1 MATKR
6 EPIRRNDVIRCEY
19 CGEDY
24 SVTYK
29 RCPFCDG
36 RPARASSS
44 RSGGSGGE
52 RRSSGGGKR
61 LATNKR
67 GGGYG
72 GRPDPAHI
80 IAFALSII
88 LIIAALYIVITVVS
102 PLFTGGGGGDNS
114 SDVSHSQSQGGVNS
128 QTDPDG
134 SDVTPPAVTGLT
146 LNTSETSLNA
156 GATYQLTATLTPDG
170 TGATV
175 TWASSDESVATVSDS
190 GLVTNVN
197 SGTSAATVTIT
208 ATAGDVSATCQVQC
222 SGSGTAAAGST
233 GVVTGTT
240 TGLLIRSGPGRE
252 YEALATATNGAT
264 VTILEDTGTGW
275 YHISYQTGGGNSA
288 TGYVSKDYI
297 TVR

>member
-1 MATKR
+1 MASKR
-6 EPIRRNDVIRCEY
+6 STGTRPEMIHCEF

-24 SVTYK
+24 AVTYK

-114 SDVSHSQSQGGVNS
+114 SDVSHSQSQGGDNS

-175 TWASSDESVATVSDS
+175 TWTSSDESVATVSDS

-197 SGTSAATVTIT
+197 SGTSAATAPMRALT
-208 ATAGDVSATCQVQC
+208 SAVL
-222 SGSGTAAAGST
+222 GTAPSST
-233 GVVTGTT
+233 NRYTSPRF
-240 TGLLIRSGPGRE
+240 I
-252 YEALATATNGAT
+252 
-264 VTILEDTGTGW
+264 
-275 YHISYQTGGGNSA
+275 Q
-288 TGYVSKDYI
+288 
-297 TVR
+297 

>member
-44 RSGGSGGE
+44 STSRGGE

-80 IAFALSII
+80 IAFALSLI

-102 PLFTGGGGGDNS
+102 PLFAGDKSGDESRSDVSQSQGGDNS
-114 SDVSHSQSQGGVNS
+114 S
-128 QTDPDG
+128 QTDPGG
-134 SDVTPPAVTGLT
+134 SVVTPPAVTGIT
-146 LNTSETSLNA
+146 LNASETSLNA
-156 GATYQLTATLTPDG
+156 GGTYQLTATLSPEG

-175 TWASSDESVATVSDS
+175 TWTSSDESVATVSDS

-197 SGTSAATVTIT
+197 SGSAAATVTIT
-208 ATAGDVSATCQVQC
+208 ASAGEMTATCQVQC

-297 TVR
+297 MVR